1 VALAAGGPSGS
12 GGQSPC
18 WAAACVHR
26 EDAASW
32 HHLPARDWKAASD
45 LSFVALTSRILVR
58 CSDLF
63 GLTIWY
69 MCTVVPARH
78 ALCAQFET
86 IAHTQQLFAANQ
98 HTDMLYYHRPW
109 M

>member
-1 VALAAGGPSGS
+1 
-12 GGQSPC
+12 
-18 WAAACVHR
+18 
-26 EDAASW
+26 
-32 HHLPARDWKAASD
+32 
-45 LSFVALTSRILVR
+45 
-58 CSDLF
+58 
-63 GLTIWY
+63 